1 MKKKITK
8 RNFIA
13 LAVLVVIGLVFTVF
27 SFNIPF
33 TTNTFKGFARA
44 INTGLD
50 FGNGTRAV
58 FTVDR
63 EDYSKFSSTNYIDE
77 TVKTVKGLAVDRYTD
92 AKVYAVG
99 DNKICIEVP
108 DTYIASD
115 LQLGILEM
123 KKEKT
128 AEAETYLNGSHI
140 KSVKYQMN
148 GAQYGVFIQFTDEGS
163 ELFKKLTGDAISS
176 SSSNSSSGT
185 SSTKSGT
192 IYICLNRDYDNAQ
205 GITISEEITQGYA
218 YITMSTKASAK
229 LYANMLNNSK
239 LGINFTQEGDTAT
252 IYSSFNTFAKV
263 VCAVVVA
270 LVVILSFV
278 YLILKYNAMGWI
290 TSLALSFC
298 VLFNII
304 TFSLI
309 SSFRLTMG
317 SYLGMIFGYLM
328 SFFACVVMLE
338 KFKSEYA
345 SGKKL
350 SPSFKSGY
358 KKALPII
365 IDVFAVSVIFASI
378 VAIFTSGFTFSFAI
392 SVLINNAF
400 GLITSLLIM
409 LWFSRMYL
417 KINNVKGEKI
427 NFHKEDNVNE
437 IESK

>member
-163 ELFKKLTGDAISS
+163 ELFKNL
-176 SSSNSSSGT
+176 
-185 SSTKSGT
+185 
-192 IYICLNRDYDNAQ
+192 Q
-205 GITISEEITQGYA
+205 VTQFQVLVR
-218 YITMSTKASAK
+218 I
-229 LYANMLNNSK
+229 LLPV
-239 LGINFTQEGDTAT
+239 LVRQ
-252 IYSSFNTFAKV
+252 KV
-263 VCAVVVA
+263 VQ
-270 LVVILSFV
+270 
-278 YLILKYNAMGWI
+278 
-290 TSLALSFC
+290 
-298 VLFNII
+298 
-304 TFSLI
+304 
-309 SSFRLTMG
+309 
-317 SYLGMIFGYLM
+317 
-328 SFFACVVMLE
+328 
-338 KFKSEYA
+338 
-345 SGKKL
+345 
-350 SPSFKSGY
+350 
-358 KKALPII
+358 
-365 IDVFAVSVIFASI
+365 
-378 VAIFTSGFTFSFAI
+378 FTF
-392 SVLINNAF
+392 V
-400 GLITSLLIM
+400 
-409 LWFSRMYL
+409 
-417 KINNVKGEKI
+417 
-427 NFHKEDNVNE
+427 
-437 IESK
+437 